1 MTNLGSTRNL
11 PLHTRRR
18 IRSKARRSG
27 TACDQCAC
35 TLRCALHMCTLTGP
49 HGVHGS
55 SFRNVFRPRLE
66 RAQTRPPVHRTD
78 RARISGGD
86 GSRRSSEEAYVRSC
100 YRGTGCAP
108 RASSASKSA
117 AAVAFGR
124 RARRRGWTVTG
135 ANTDVCSL
143 VRVGESAQAKQ
154 SAMGL
159 RGRALRRGVWG
170 HSASTCRNVG
180 GARSRTRTI
189 TGMVTNRGAGHR
201 RAVITPIPT
210 GCELLLGLPTLLN
223 SGLLT
228 VVMAKMTVPQGGGCT
243 RQPK

>member
-1 MTNLGSTRNL
+1 MKPRAINARVRFAARFTCV
-11 PLHTRRR
+11 
-18 IRSKARRSG
+18 RSRVRTGCRVPVSG
-27 TACDQCAC
+27 T
-35 TLRCALHMCTLTGP
+35 L
-49 HGVHGS
+49 
-55 SFRNVFRPRLE
+55 RPRLE
-66 RAQTRPPVHRTD
+66 RAQTRPPVNWTD

-108 RASSASKSA
+108 QASSASKSA

-124 RARRRGWTVTG
+124 RTRRRGWTVTG

-159 RGRALRRGVWG
+159 RGRALRRGVWV

-180 GARSRTRTI
+180 GARGRTRTI

-201 RAVITPIPT
+201 CCHHADSHGVRAAARAADAAQLRTADRGDGQDDCTTRRRVYQTAEMRTVTPWRLGRVSTGPT
-210 GCELLLGLPTLLN
+210 
-223 SGLLT
+223 SGSRT
-228 VVMAKMTVPQGGGCT
+228 
-243 RQPK
+243 